1 MKPTVK
7 HPILKRLFKFT
18 LATLGVLALIVAILG
33 VMLYRN
39 LGGLPDES
47 RFAHLSY
54 YKNGQKNQQL
64 LKKPKNK
71 QCFKAI
77 HAKIKN
83 TRQDLIYK
91 FTTQPVKDNAPVRKA
106 EQVCQ

>member
-7 HPILKRLFKFT
+7 HSILKRLFKFT
-18 LATLGVLALIVAILG
+18 LATLGVFALIVAILG

-106 EQVCQ
+106 KQVCQ

>member
-18 LATLGVLALIVAILG
+18 LATLGVLVLIVAILG

-39 LGGLPDES
+39 FGALPDES

-64 LKKPKNK
+64 LKKPKTNSVL
-71 QCFKAI
+71 
-77 HAKIKN
+77 
-83 TRQDLIYK
+83 RQFMLRLK
-91 FTTQPVKDNAPVRKA
+91 TQGKT
-106 EQVCQ
+106 